1 MKIDIYKYVKK
12 GYIAVRAGHPIP
24 QSWAGA
30 KYFKT
35 IELNPGDVK
44 IGLEDTDQALAEIER
59 DGYSVLG
66 KFRGA

>member
-44 IGLEDTDQALAEIER
+44 IGMGDADQVLTAIEK
-59 DGYSVLG
+59 DGYAVLG
-66 KFRGA
+66 EFRGA

>member
-1 MKIDIYKYVKK
+1 MKIDIYKHVKK

-35 IELNPGDVK
+35 IELNRGDVR
-44 IGLEDTDQALAEIER
+44 IGMGDADQVLTAIEK
-59 DGYSVLG
+59 DGYAVLG
-66 KFRGA
+66 EFGGA

>member
-1 MKIDIYKYVKK
+1 MTIDIYKHVKK

-35 IELNPGDVK
+35 IELNPRDVR
-44 IGLEDTDQALAEIER
+44 IGLGDAAQILAAIEK
-59 DGYSVLG
+59 DGYAVLG
-66 KFRGA
+66 EFGGA